1 MVSAACRHGITI
13 AALKVLVDHDKNIC
27 SVIAAHACMLI
38 LKVHKRE
45 NFFGSDFELYTF
57 L

>member
-1 MVSAACRHGITI
+1 MGIKLEHMTPKMVEEAYRKGLLFNLHM
-13 AALKVLVDHDKNIC
+13 KWWLVYVK
-27 SVIAAHACMLI
+27 S

>member
-1 MVSAACRHGITI
+1 MLVYQS
-13 AALKVLVDHDKNIC
+13 LKDKGPSSLIKQKHYLVRLEKGTG
-27 SVIAAHACMLI
+27 LI